1 MTKSEIKSDLQS
13 IADKY
18 DVDPNFLSEL
28 SSVIYAQAK
37 GDAEEAIKPVL
48 EKEAKERVDKALTEN
63 INKSS

>member
-1 MTKSEIKSDLQS
+1 MMLT
-13 IADKY
+13 
-18 DVDPNFLSEL
+18 PNFLSEL

-63 INKSS
+63 INKLLRLCQNMKA